1 MIAVVQRVS
10 ESSVA
15 IGGKLKSAI
24 GQGVMILLGI
34 EEADSQE
41 DVEWLSRKIANMR
54 IFDDENGVM
63 NKSLIDSGGEA
74 LVISQFTLHA
84 STKKGNRPSYIKA
97 AKPDIAIPL
106 YEAFKTQLAIDLGK
120 EVASG
125 EFGADMKVSLIND
138 GPVTI
143 IIDTKDKK

>member
-10 ESSVA
+10 ESSVKIDGQVKA
-15 IGGKLKSAI
+15 EIGI
-24 GQGVMILLGI
+24 GLMILLGI
-34 EEADSQE
+34 EDADNQE

-54 IFDDENGVM
+54 IFNDELGVM
-63 NKSLIDSGGEA
+63 NKSLLEADGEA

-97 AKPDIAIPL
+97 AKPDLAIPL
-106 YEAFKTQLAIDLGK
+106 YEAFKKQLAGDLGK
-120 EVASG
+120 DIGSG
-125 EFGADMKVSLIND
+125 EFGADMKVSLVND